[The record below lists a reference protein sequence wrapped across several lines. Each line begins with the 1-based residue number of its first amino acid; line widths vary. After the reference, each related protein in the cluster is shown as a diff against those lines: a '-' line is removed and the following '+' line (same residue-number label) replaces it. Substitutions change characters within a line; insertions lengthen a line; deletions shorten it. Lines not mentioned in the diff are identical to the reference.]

1 LFLAGANVYLILRGN
16 LFEKV
21 QKKLLKT
28 GENSFPF
35 RMWSI
40 NYSLSVKQ
48 TVKTQGRRHREE
60 GTRHKA
66 QGTRHKEGPSVK
78 EEKEESQGR
87 RRKGRGNLFS
97 SQYLFFDRNCIFSS
111 PYILFAFDLIL
122 LP

>member
-48 TVKTQGRRHREE
+48 TVKTQG
-60 GTRHKA
+60 TRYKV
-66 QGTRHKEGPSVK
+66 QGTRHKKVTRFK
-78 EEKEESQGR
+78 AQGSKIR
-87 RRKGRGNLFS
+87 SKAKRM
-97 SQYLFFDRNCIFSS
+97 
-111 PYILFAFDLIL
+111 
-122 LP
+122 